1 MPAARGVEGA
11 ERRAAF
17 WRTPGGRV
25 LGVVSIIVLGLLGT
39 RQLIT
44 QSTAVLVAFAIFV
57 VTIVG
62 LALSLD
68 PRARAG
74 LNGALGVYFAVSGFA
89 HFGGLHS
96 IYLGVMGVFLV
107 LVTVAMLVAI
117 ARHPE
122 HFGARPAEGGSID
135 GQSNTGQ

>member
-1 MPAARGVEGA
+1 MPAARRTEGA

-25 LGVVSIIVLGLLGT
+25 LGVVSFIVLGLLGT

-44 QSTAVLVAFAIFV
+44 QSTAALVAFAIFV
-57 VTIVG
+57 LAIVG
-62 LALSLD
+62 LALSID

-74 LNGALGVYFAVSGFA
+74 LIGALGVYFAVSGLA

-96 IYLGVMGVFLV
+96 TYLGVMGVFLV
-107 LVTVAMLVAI
+107 IVAVAMLVAI

-122 HFGARPAEGGSID
+122 QLGVRPAEGEPLD
-135 GQSNTGQ
+135 GRSGAGQ